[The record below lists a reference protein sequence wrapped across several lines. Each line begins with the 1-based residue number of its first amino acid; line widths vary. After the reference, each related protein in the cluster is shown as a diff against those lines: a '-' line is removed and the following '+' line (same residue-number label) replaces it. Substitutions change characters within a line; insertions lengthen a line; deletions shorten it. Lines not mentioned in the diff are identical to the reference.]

1 MSSVDSKIER
11 FIDKFSLT
19 SSTLKADE
27 NGFIKASEFRRA
39 GSKDLSSPQY
49 RALMKLAVDRGCAVD
64 NGMSQTHSKYA
75 IRFNSSPVKV
85 TLFDEDLFMDAAINY
100 LPPLYLLPVDLYTN
114 VETIDNEDWKECNS
128 YWSSIVESL
137 IIYQKTGVL
146 PGKNNKLLQMA
157 LKKWICVYE
166 ILKYV
171 WTDIELA
178 DPLKK
183 GNYNNCFK
191 CIFICASISHWENLH
206 KNLINRPHTQ
216 RKHLSNIKNN
226 GVNRK
231 DIEGLLQGITW
242 DRGDDVAERY
252 AALNWLKEAAKQ
264 SKDHRVKRAL
274 KQLETQQDIEDAV
287 YTIVNRLSDKKR
299 QEKYAE
305 KHIT

>member
-1 MSSVDSKIER
+1 MLKIDSKFEW
-11 FIDKFSLT
+11 FIDKFSC
-19 SSTLKADE
+19 SFSRLKADR
-27 NGFIKASEFRRA
+27 NGFVLAQEFRRV
-39 GSKDLSSPQY
+39 SDKNVSSEQY
-49 RALMKLAVDRGCAVD
+49 RKLMKLAVDRHYATD
-64 NGMSQTHSKYA
+64 NDTNPNLCKYA
-75 IRFNSSPVKV
+75 IRFNSLPVKV

-100 LPPLYLLPVDLYTN
+100 LPPLYLLPVNLHTS
-114 VETIDNEDWKECNS
+114 VETIDDEDWKKCNS
-128 YWSSIVESL
+128 YWSSIIESL
-137 IIYQKTGVL
+137 TVYQKTGIL
-146 PGKNNKLLQMA
+146 PGKNNKLLQVA

-166 ILKYV
+166 ILKYG
-171 WTDIELA
+171 WNDIELV

-191 CIFICASISHWENLH
+191 CIFMCASISHWGNLH

-216 RKHLSNIKNN
+216 RKYLINIKNN

-231 DIEGLLQGITW
+231 DIEGLLLGISW

-305 KHIT
+305 KYIT